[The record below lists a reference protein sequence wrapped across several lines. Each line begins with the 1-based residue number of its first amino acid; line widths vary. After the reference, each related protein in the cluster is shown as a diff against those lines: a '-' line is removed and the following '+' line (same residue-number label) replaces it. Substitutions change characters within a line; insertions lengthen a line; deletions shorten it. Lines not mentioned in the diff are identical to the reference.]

1 MKRFGAYWGRC
12 FLGCEL
18 VAAFVLFAAFVVW
31 AEYYNGYAHV
41 ADILKDR
48 RGAIYGTLAAIF
60 GSLLGFAITA
70 ESIVLG
76 LSGHER
82 LDIVRKSKH
91 YPTLWRV
98 FTATIRALAFAAV
111 AALVALIADRENSP
125 AAWALYGCVLGI
137 LLVIA
142 RLSRCVWV
150 LEQVTH
156 LVATAPTEEPKP

>member
-1 MKRFGAYWGRC
+1 MKRFAAYWGRC

-18 VAAFVLFAAFVVW
+18 ITALVLFAAFVVW
-31 AEYYNGYAHV
+31 AEYYNGYADI

-48 RGAIYGTLAAIF
+48 RSAIYGTLAAIF

-111 AALVALIADRENSP
+111 APLFSLFPHR
-125 AAWALYGCVLGI
+125 G
-137 LLVIA
+137 
-142 RLSRCVWV
+142 
-150 LEQVTH
+150 
-156 LVATAPTEEPKP
+156 EPP